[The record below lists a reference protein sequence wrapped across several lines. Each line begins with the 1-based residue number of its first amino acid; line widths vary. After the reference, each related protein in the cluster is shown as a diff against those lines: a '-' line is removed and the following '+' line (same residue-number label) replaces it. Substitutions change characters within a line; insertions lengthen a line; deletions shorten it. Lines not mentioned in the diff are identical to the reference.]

1 MKTLPSFFATLMTR
15 RSSKRNLK
23 ILSKFFIALILLVT
37 SYTVIFHYL
46 MALEGREYS
55 WVSGFYWTLTV
66 MSTLGFG
73 DITFESDIG
82 RIYSAIVLLS
92 GIICL
97 LVILP
102 FTFIQF
108 FYAPFME
115 AQAQQRAP
123 RSLRS
128 DISGHVILTNLGP
141 ITNALIRRLKAYNY
155 PYVVLES
162 DVESALRLHDHNY
175 NVVVGECDD
184 PETYKRLNID
194 KAAMLAATGTDVINS
209 NVAFTVRELAKD
221 LPIITMASRESA
233 VDVLELAG
241 STEVVQIAN
250 LLGEFFARRAN
261 STDTEAHVIGK
272 FEDILI
278 AEASVR
284 GTDLEGKKLM
294 ETDIRNRTNL
304 TVLGV
309 WERGRFALVDPTS
322 EFGHNTVLVLAGT
335 KEQIEKYNQAHGK
348 TGDLNAPVLIIG
360 AGRVGRAAA
369 DSLKKKGYEIRLLDI
384 NPDRL
389 KNYPNSV
396 CGDASEW
403 EVLKK
408 AGIEVTP
415 TVIITTNN
423 DDTNIYLTIYCRQ
436 LRPDVMLLSRSTR
449 ERNIQTLHRAGAD
462 FVMSYASLG
471 ANIIFNFLEKNNLL
485 IIAEGVDV
493 FRLPV
498 PPGLVGKTLSKSR
511 IREDT
516 GCSVVAVYLDG
527 KPVINP
533 GPDCELL
540 KSQEMLVIGSDAS
553 EQKFLE
559 HFS

>member
-1 MKTLPSFFATLMTR
+1 MKTLPTLFATMMNR
-15 RSSKRNLK
+15 RSSQRNLR
-23 ILSKFFIALILLVT
+23 ILGKFFIALLFLVT
-37 SYTVIFHYL
+37 VYSIIFHYL
-46 MALEGREYS
+46 MGLEGREYS
-55 WVSGFYWTLTV
+55 WIAGFYWTLTV

-73 DITFESDIG
+73 DITFDSDIG
-82 RIYSAIVLLS
+82 RVYSVVVLLS
-92 GIICL
+92 GMMFL
-97 LVILP
+97 LVMLP

-108 FYAPFME
+108 FYAPYME

-128 DISGHVILTNLGP
+128 DITGHVVLTNLGP

-155 PYVVLES
+155 EYVVVES
-162 DVESALRLHDHNY
+162 DVETALQLHDHNY
-175 NVVVGECDD
+175 NVVVGETDD
-184 PETYKRLNID
+184 PKTYKRVNID
-194 KAAMLAATGTDVINS
+194 KAAMVAATGTDVINS
-209 NVAFTVRELAKD
+209 NVAFTVRELSKD
-221 LPIITMASRESA
+221 VPIITMASRESA
-233 VDVLELAG
+233 VDVLQLAG

-261 STDTEAHVIGK
+261 SSDTEAHVIGK

-284 GTDLEGKKLM
+284 GTDLEGKKLG
-294 ETDIRNRTNL
+294 ETDIRNRTHL

-309 WERGRFALVDPTS
+309 WERGRFTLVDPSS
-322 EFGHNTVLVLAGT
+322 EFGHNTVLVLAGS
-335 KEQIEKYNQAHGK
+335 KEQIEKYNEAHGK

-360 AGRVGRAAA
+360 AGRVGRSAA
-369 DSLKKKGYEIRLLDI
+369 DALKRKGYKSRLLDL
-384 NPDRL
+384 NPDRI
-389 KNYPNSV
+389 KNYPDSV

-408 AGIEVTP
+408 AGIEEAP

-423 DDTNIYLTIYCRQ
+423 DDINIYLTIYCRQ
-436 LRPDVMLLSRSTR
+436 LRPDILLLSRSTR

-485 IIAEGVDV
+485 MIAEGVDV
-493 FRLPV
+493 FRLRV
-498 PPGLVGKTLSKSR
+498 PPGLVGKTLSDSH

-516 GCSVVAVYLDG
+516 GCSVVAVYMDG

-533 GPDCELL
+533 GPDCQLAET
-540 KSQEMLVIGSDAS
+540 QEILVIGSDAS